1 MKLALCSL
9 IVSENTPDMII
20 ADEPTNNLDIASM
33 EILATTLKNYK
44 GTLLMVSHDEQF
56 IHDVGIDRIIN
67 LNRNGI
73 SENGI
78 SENGIRTVGVE
89 LYNPYLI

>member
-1 MKLALCSL
+1 MAEKKMKLALCSL

-78 SENGIRTVGVE
+78 RTVGVE